1 MKKLKNR
8 KRDVTKTRY
17 NLTTALVYIIG
28 IVLLLRLFDLQIING
43 RAYREESNTRLTRE
57 TVLKAARGNILA
69 SGGEKL
75 VSTGIQHNVEIY
87 KTKIDD
93 QTLNATLLLFA
104 KTLEANNDSYIDT
117 FPINVNPFAFREGTN
132 EENWK
137 KSNKIDSKMSA
148 EDIFNKYKNKYNV
161 TEENVDDARKI
172 ITLRFAIEQQGY
184 SNTKSVTLANKISDS
199 SFAKL
204 NEMSSSFPGIITV
217 DEPVVFYPYGE
228 LASHILGYVS
238 PVSQSDLEKDSSY
251 DQNDVIGRTGVEQ
264 VFDKYLR
271 GTDGIKQVDIS
282 VDGQITNEYVSKE
295 AESGSDIVL
304 TIDADLQKKTE
315 ETLASSIE
323 TMQSTTQSG
332 YEKPTEGAAV
342 VINVK
347 TGEVLAMASYPNY
360 NPSLFIG
367 GISQANWNNY
377 LNDSRHI
384 LVNKAIADQ
393 SAPGSTF
400 KMVTAIA
407 GIQSGAIDTSTKIND
422 TGRYTYY
429 RDYQPYC
436 WKRSGHGWLN
446 VTQAIERSCNYFF
459 YETGRRAGI
468 DAIDEVATAF
478 GLGQKTGIELPGEV
492 SGILASPKT
501 EKEWTGGK
509 TIQAAIGQ
517 LNNTFTP
524 LQMAKYTAMIANGGK
539 NLDVTII
546 KSIKNSDGTETS
558 RNELDTFISQTL
570 NKNANSGSD
579 LTISQDNLNAIK
591 EGMKGVTS
599 DDAGTAHTAFAN
611 FNIEVGGKTG
621 SASTGKGSNA
631 NAWFVGFAPFDDP
644 EIAVAV
650 YVKNGQH
657 GSNTAPIARDIFAQY
672 LGMNSSSVT
681 EDMTALNE
689 SQARY

>member
-1 MKKLKNR
+1 MKNR
-8 KRDVTKTRY
+8 NKTKLRY

-28 IVLLLRLFDLQIING
+28 IVLLMRLFDLQIING
-43 RAYREESNTRLTRE
+43 QKYREESNTRLTRE
-57 TVLKAARGNILA
+57 TTLKAARGSILA

-75 VSTGIQHNVEIY
+75 VSTTIQHNVEIY
-87 KTKIDD
+87 KTKIS
-93 QTLNATLLLFA
+93 TEALNSTLLLFA
-104 KTLEANNDSYIDT
+104 QTLEENSDSYIDD
-117 FPINVNPFAFREGTN
+117 FPIAVNPYSFKEGTN
-132 EENWK
+132 AETWK
-137 KSNKIDSKMSA
+137 KSNKIDSNMSE
-148 EDIFNKYKNKYNV
+148 EDIFNKYKNKYQV
-161 TEENVDDARKI
+161 TEENVENARKI
-172 ITLRFAIEQQGY
+172 ITLRYEIELVGY
-184 SNTKSVTLANKISDS
+184 SNTKAVTLAKNISAS

-204 NEMSSSFPGIITV
+204 NEMSTNFPGISTV
-217 DEPVVFYPYGE
+217 DEPVVSYPYE
-228 LASHILGYVS
+228 EEASHILGYVS
-238 PVSQSDLEKDSSY
+238 PVTSDDLSKNNSY
-251 DQNDVIGRTGVEQ
+251 DQNDVIGRTGIEQ
-264 VFDKYLR
+264 AFEKYLR

-282 VDGQITNEYVSKE
+282 VDGQITNEYISKN

-304 TIDADLQKKTE
+304 TLDADLQKKTE
-315 ETLASSIE
+315 ESLANTIQTL
-323 TMQSTTQSG
+323 QSTTESG

-347 TGEVLAMASYPNY
+347 TGDIIAMASYPNY

-367 GISQANWNNY
+367 GISSSNWNNY
-377 LNDSRHI
+377 LNDSRHV

-407 GIQSGAIDTSTKIND
+407 GIQSGAIDTQTKIND
-422 TGRYTYY
+422 TGRYTFYK
-429 RDYQPYC
+429 DYQPYC

-468 DAIDEVATAF
+468 DAIDEVANSF
-478 GLGQKTGIELPGEV
+478 GLGQKTGIELPGEI
-492 SGILASPKT
+492 SGILASPQT

-517 LNNTFTP
+517 LNNAFTP

-546 KSIKNSDGTETS
+546 KSIKNSDGTEVS

-570 NKNANSGSD
+570 NKNTNSGSD
-579 LTISQDNLNAIK
+579 LTISDENLNAIK

-681 EDMTALNE
+681 EDMTAMGE
-689 SQARY
+689 SQAMY

>member
-1 MKKLKNR
+1 MKNR
-8 KRDVTKTRY
+8 NKTKLRY

-28 IVLLLRLFDLQIING
+28 IVLLMRLFDLQIING
-43 RAYREESNTRLTRE
+43 KKYREESNTRLTRE
-57 TVLKAARGNILA
+57 TTLKAARGSILA

-75 VSTGIQHNVEIY
+75 VSTTIQHNVEIY
-87 KTKIDD
+87 KTKIS
-93 QTLNATLLLFA
+93 TEALNSTLLLFA
-104 KTLEANNDSYIDT
+104 QTLEENSDSYIDD
-117 FPINVNPFAFREGTN
+117 FPIAVNPYSFKEGTN
-132 EENWK
+132 AETWK
-137 KSNKIDSKMSA
+137 KSNKIDSNMSE
-148 EDIFNKYKNKYNV
+148 EDIFNKYKNKYQI
-161 TEENVDDARKI
+161 TEENVENARKI
-172 ITLRFAIEQQGY
+172 ITLRYEIELVGY
-184 SNTKSVTLANKISDS
+184 SNTKAVTLAKNISAS

-204 NEMSSSFPGIITV
+204 NEMSTNFPGISTV
-217 DEPVVFYPYGE
+217 DEPVVSYPYE
-228 LASHILGYVS
+228 EEASHILGYVS
-238 PVSQSDLEKDSSY
+238 PVTSDDLSKNNSY
-251 DQNDVIGRTGVEQ
+251 DQNDVIGRTGIEQ
-264 VFDKYLR
+264 AFEKYLR

-282 VDGQITNEYVSKE
+282 VDGQITNEYISKN

-304 TIDADLQKKTE
+304 TLDADLQKKTE
-315 ETLASSIE
+315 ESLANTIQTL
-323 TMQSTTQSG
+323 QSTTESG

-347 TGEVLAMASYPNY
+347 TGDIIAMASYPNY

-367 GISQANWNNY
+367 GISSSNWNNY
-377 LNDSRHI
+377 LNDSRHV

-407 GIQSGAIDTSTKIND
+407 GIQSGAIDTQTKIND
-422 TGRYTYY
+422 TGRYTFYK
-429 RDYQPYC
+429 DYQPYC

-468 DAIDEVATAF
+468 DAIDEVANSF
-478 GLGQKTGIELPGEV
+478 GLGQKTGIELPGEI
-492 SGILASPKT
+492 SGILASPQT

-517 LNNTFTP
+517 LNNAFTP

-546 KSIKNSDGTETS
+546 KSIKNSDGTEVS

-570 NKNANSGSD
+570 NKNTNSGSD
-579 LTISQDNLNAIK
+579 LTISDENLNAIK

-681 EDMTALNE
+681 EDMTAMGE
-689 SQARY
+689 SQAMY

>member
-1 MKKLKNR
+1 MKNR
-8 KRDVTKTRY
+8 NKTKLRY

-28 IVLLLRLFDLQIING
+28 IVLLMRLFDLQIING
-43 RAYREESNTRLTRE
+43 QKYREESNTRLTRE
-57 TVLKAARGNILA
+57 TTLKAARGSILA

-75 VSTGIQHNVEIY
+75 VSTTIQHNVEIY
-87 KTKIDD
+87 KTKIS
-93 QTLNATLLLFA
+93 TEALNSTLLLFA
-104 KTLEANNDSYIDT
+104 QTLEENSDSYIDD
-117 FPINVNPFAFREGTN
+117 FPIAVNPYSFKEGTN
-132 EENWK
+132 AETWK
-137 KSNKIDSKMSA
+137 KSNKIDSNMSE
-148 EDIFNKYKNKYNV
+148 EDIFNKYKNKYQV
-161 TEENVDDARKI
+161 TEENVENARKI
-172 ITLRFAIEQQGY
+172 ITLRYEIELVGY
-184 SNTKSVTLANKISDS
+184 SNTKAVTLAKNISAS

-204 NEMSSSFPGIITV
+204 NEMSTNFPGISTV
-217 DEPVVFYPYGE
+217 DEPVVSYPYE
-228 LASHILGYVS
+228 EEASHILGYVS
-238 PVSQSDLEKDSSY
+238 PVTSDDLSKNNSY
-251 DQNDVIGRTGVEQ
+251 DQNEVIGRTGIEQ
-264 VFDKYLR
+264 AFEKYLR

-282 VDGQITNEYVSKE
+282 VDGQITNEYISKN

-304 TIDADLQKKTE
+304 TLDADLQKKTE
-315 ETLASSIE
+315 ESLANTIQTL
-323 TMQSTTQSG
+323 QSTTESG

-347 TGEVLAMASYPNY
+347 TGEIIAMASYPNY

-367 GISQANWNNY
+367 GISSSNWNNY
-377 LNDSRHI
+377 LNDSRHV

-407 GIQSGAIDTSTKIND
+407 GIQSGAIDTQTKIND
-422 TGRYTYY
+422 TGRYTFYK
-429 RDYQPYC
+429 DYQPYC

-468 DAIDEVATAF
+468 DAIDEVANSF
-478 GLGQKTGIELPGEV
+478 GLGQKTGIELPGEI
-492 SGILASPKT
+492 SGILASPQT

-517 LNNTFTP
+517 LNNAFTP

-546 KSIKNSDGTETS
+546 KSIKNSDGTEVS

-570 NKNANSGSD
+570 NKNTNSGSD
-579 LTISQDNLNAIK
+579 LTISDENLNAIK

-681 EDMTALNE
+681 EDMTAMGE
-689 SQARY
+689 SQAMY

>member
-1 MKKLKNR
+1 MKNR
-8 KRDVTKTRY
+8 NKTKLRY

-28 IVLLLRLFDLQIING
+28 IVLLMRLFDLQIING
-43 RAYREESNTRLTRE
+43 KKYREESNTRLTRE
-57 TVLKAARGNILA
+57 TTLKAARGSILA

-75 VSTGIQHNVEIY
+75 VSTTIQHNVEIY
-87 KTKIDD
+87 KTKIS
-93 QTLNATLLLFA
+93 TEALNSTLLLFA
-104 KTLEANNDSYIDT
+104 QTLEENSDSYIDD
-117 FPINVNPFAFREGTN
+117 FPIAVNPYSFKEGTN
-132 EENWK
+132 AETWK
-137 KSNKIDSKMSA
+137 KSNKIDSNMSE
-148 EDIFNKYKNKYNV
+148 EDIFNKYKNKYQV
-161 TEENVDDARKI
+161 TEENVENARKI
-172 ITLRFAIEQQGY
+172 ITLRYEIELVGY
-184 SNTKSVTLANKISDS
+184 SNTKAVTLAKNISAS

-204 NEMSSSFPGIITV
+204 NEMSTNFPGISTV
-217 DEPVVFYPYGE
+217 DEPVVSYPYGE
-228 LASHILGYVS
+228 EASHILGYVS
-238 PVSQSDLEKDSSY
+238 PVTSDDLSKNNSY
-251 DQNDVIGRTGVEQ
+251 DQNDVIGRTGIEQ
-264 VFDKYLR
+264 AFEKYLR

-282 VDGQITNEYVSKE
+282 VDGQITNEYISKN

-304 TIDADLQKKTE
+304 TLDADLQKKTE
-315 ETLASSIE
+315 ESLANTIQTL
-323 TMQSTTQSG
+323 QSTTESG

-347 TGEVLAMASYPNY
+347 TGDIIAMASYPNY

-367 GISQANWNNY
+367 GISSSNWNNY
-377 LNDSRHI
+377 LNDSRHV

-407 GIQSGAIDTSTKIND
+407 GIQSGAIDTQTKIND
-422 TGRYTYY
+422 TGRYTFYK
-429 RDYQPYC
+429 DYQPYC

-468 DAIDEVATAF
+468 DAIDEVANSF
-478 GLGQKTGIELPGEV
+478 GLGQKTGIELPGEI
-492 SGILASPKT
+492 SGILASPQT

-517 LNNTFTP
+517 LNNAFTP

-546 KSIKNSDGTETS
+546 KSIKNSDGTEVS

-570 NKNANSGSD
+570 NKNTNSGSD
-579 LTISQDNLNAIK
+579 LTISDENLNAIK

-681 EDMTALNE
+681 EDMTAMGE
-689 SQARY
+689 SQAMY

>member
-1 MKKLKNR
+1 MKKR
-8 KRDVTKTRY
+8 KGDITKIRY

-28 IVLLLRLFDLQIING
+28 IVLLLRLFDLQIIHG
-43 RAYREESNTRLTRE
+43 REYREESNTRLTRE
-57 TVLKAARGNILA
+57 TTLKASRGNVLA

-75 VSTGIQHNVEIY
+75 VSTSIQHNVEIY
-87 KTKIDD
+87 KTKIDT
-93 QTLNATLLLFA
+93 QTLNSALLLFA
-104 KTLEANNDSYIDT
+104 QTLEANNDSYVDN
-117 FPINVNPFAFREGTN
+117 FPITVNPYAFKSGTN
-132 EENWK
+132 QESWK
-137 KSNKIDSKMSA
+137 KSNKIDSNLTE
-148 EDIFNKYKNKYNV
+148 EDIFNKYKKKYQVN
-161 TEENVDDARKI
+161 EENLENARKI
-172 ITLRFAIEQQGY
+172 ITLRFAIEQEGY
-184 SNTKSVTLANKISDS
+184 SNTKAVTLAKGISDS

-204 NEMSSSFPGIITV
+204 NEMSSSFPGISTV
-217 DEPVVFYPYGE
+217 DEPVVSYPYGE

-238 PVSQSDLEKDSSY
+238 PVSQDDLAKDSNY
-251 DQNDVIGRTGVEQ
+251 DQNDVIGRTGIEQ

-271 GTDGIKQVDIS
+271 GEDGVKQVDIS
-282 VDGQITNEYVSKE
+282 VDGQITNEYISKE

-315 ETLASSIE
+315 ETLASTIE
-323 TMQSTTQSG
+323 SLQVTTKPG
-332 YEKPTEGAAV
+332 YEKPTEGSAV

-347 TGEVLAMASYPNY
+347 TGEILAMASYPNY

-367 GISQANWNNY
+367 GISQANWNAY
-377 LNDSRHI
+377 LQDTRHI

-407 GIQSGAIDTSTKIND
+407 GIQSGAIDINTKIND

-429 RDYQPYC
+429 QDYQPYC
-436 WKRSGHGWLN
+436 WERRGHGWLN
-446 VTQAIERSCNYFF
+446 VTEAIERSCNYFF

-468 DAIDEVATAF
+468 DAIDSVANCF
-478 GLGQKTGIELPGEV
+478 GLGQKTGIELPGEI
-492 SGILASPKT
+492 SGILASPQT

-517 LNNTFTP
+517 LNNVFTP
-524 LQMAKYTAMIANGGK
+524 LQMVKYTAMIANGGK
-539 NLDVTII
+539 NLDVSII
-546 KSIKNSDGTETS
+546 KSIKNSDGTEVS
-558 RNELDTFISQTL
+558 RNELDTYISQTL
-570 NKNANSGSD
+570 NKNTNSGSD
-579 LTISQDNLNAIK
+579 LEISEGNLNAIK
-591 EGMKGVTS
+591 QGMKGVTS
-599 DDAGTAHTAFAN
+599 DDEGTAHTAFAN

-621 SASTGKGSNA
+621 SASTGKGKNA

-681 EDMTALNE
+681 EDMSALGE
-689 SQARY
+689 SQALY

>member
-446 VTQAIERSCNYFF
+446 VTGNR
-459 YETGRRAGI
+459 
-468 DAIDEVATAF
+468 
-478 GLGQKTGIELPGEV
+478 K
-492 SGILASPKT
+492 IL
-501 EKEWTGGK
+501 
-509 TIQAAIGQ
+509 
-517 LNNTFTP
+517 
-524 LQMAKYTAMIANGGK
+524 
-539 NLDVTII
+539 
-546 KSIKNSDGTETS
+546 
-558 RNELDTFISQTL
+558 
-570 NKNANSGSD
+570 
-579 LTISQDNLNAIK
+579 
-591 EGMKGVTS
+591 
-599 DDAGTAHTAFAN
+599 
-611 FNIEVGGKTG
+611 
-621 SASTGKGSNA
+621 
-631 NAWFVGFAPFDDP
+631 
-644 EIAVAV
+644 
-650 YVKNGQH
+650 
-657 GSNTAPIARDIFAQY
+657 
-672 LGMNSSSVT
+672 
-681 EDMTALNE
+681 
-689 SQARY
+689 

>member
-1 MKKLKNR
+1 MKNR
-8 KRDVTKTRY
+8 NKTKLRY

-28 IVLLLRLFDLQIING
+28 IVLLMRLFDLQIING
-43 RAYREESNTRLTRE
+43 QKYREESNTRLTRE
-57 TVLKAARGNILA
+57 TTLKAARGSILA

-75 VSTGIQHNVEIY
+75 VSTTIQHNVEIY
-87 KTKIDD
+87 KTKIS
-93 QTLNATLLLFA
+93 TEALNSTLLLFA
-104 KTLEANNDSYIDT
+104 QTLEENSDSYIDD
-117 FPINVNPFAFREGTN
+117 FPIAVNPYSFKEGTN
-132 EENWK
+132 AETWK
-137 KSNKIDSKMSA
+137 KSNKIDSNMSE
-148 EDIFNKYKNKYNV
+148 EDIFNKYKNKYQV
-161 TEENVDDARKI
+161 TEENVENARKI
-172 ITLRFAIEQQGY
+172 ITLRYEIELVGY
-184 SNTKSVTLANKISDS
+184 SNTKAVTLAKNISAS

-204 NEMSSSFPGIITV
+204 NEMSTNFPGISTV
-217 DEPVVFYPYGE
+217 DEPVVSYPYGE
-228 LASHILGYVS
+228 EASHILGYVS
-238 PVSQSDLEKDSSY
+238 PVTSDDLSKNNSY
-251 DQNDVIGRTGVEQ
+251 DQNDVIGRTGIEQ
-264 VFDKYLR
+264 AFEKYLR

-282 VDGQITNEYVSKE
+282 VDGQITNEYISKN

-304 TIDADLQKKTE
+304 TLDADLQKKTE
-315 ETLASSIE
+315 ESLANTIQTL
-323 TMQSTTQSG
+323 QSTTESG

-347 TGEVLAMASYPNY
+347 TGDIIAMASYPNY

-367 GISQANWNNY
+367 GISSSNWNNY
-377 LNDSRHI
+377 LNDSRHV

-407 GIQSGAIDTSTKIND
+407 GIQSGAIDTQTKIND
-422 TGRYTYY
+422 TGRYTFYK
-429 RDYQPYC
+429 DYQPYC

-468 DAIDEVATAF
+468 DAIDEVANSF
-478 GLGQKTGIELPGEV
+478 GLGQKTGIELPGEI
-492 SGILASPKT
+492 SGILASPQT

-517 LNNTFTP
+517 LNNAFTP

-546 KSIKNSDGTETS
+546 KSIKNSDGTEVS

-570 NKNANSGSD
+570 NKNTNSGSD
-579 LTISQDNLNAIK
+579 LTISDENLNAIK

-681 EDMTALNE
+681 EDMTAMGE
-689 SQARY
+689 SEAMY

>member
-1 MKKLKNR
+1 MKNR
-8 KRDVTKTRY
+8 NKTKLRY

-28 IVLLLRLFDLQIING
+28 IVLLMRLFDLQIING
-43 RAYREESNTRLTRE
+43 QKYREESNTRLTRE
-57 TVLKAARGNILA
+57 TTLKAARGSILA

-75 VSTGIQHNVEIY
+75 VSTTIQHNVEIY
-87 KTKIDD
+87 KTKIS
-93 QTLNATLLLFA
+93 TEALNSTLLLFA
-104 KTLEANNDSYIDT
+104 QTLEENGDSYIDD
-117 FPINVNPFAFREGTN
+117 FPIAVNPYSFKEGTN
-132 EENWK
+132 AETWK
-137 KSNKIDSKMSA
+137 KSNKIDSNMSE
-148 EDIFNKYKNKYNV
+148 EDIFNKYKNKYQV
-161 TEENVDDARKI
+161 TEENVENARKI
-172 ITLRFAIEQQGY
+172 ITLRYEIELVGY
-184 SNTKSVTLANKISDS
+184 SNTKAVTLAKNISAS

-204 NEMSSSFPGIITV
+204 NEMSTNFPGISTV
-217 DEPVVFYPYGE
+217 DEPVVSYPYE
-228 LASHILGYVS
+228 EEASHILGYVS
-238 PVSQSDLEKDSSY
+238 PVTSDDLSKNNSY
-251 DQNDVIGRTGVEQ
+251 DQNDVIGRTGIEQ
-264 VFDKYLR
+264 AFEKYLR

-282 VDGQITNEYVSKE
+282 VDGQITNEYISKN

-304 TIDADLQKKTE
+304 TLDADLQKKTE
-315 ETLASSIE
+315 ESLANTIQTL
-323 TMQSTTQSG
+323 QSTTESG

-347 TGEVLAMASYPNY
+347 TGDIIAMASYPNY

-367 GISQANWNNY
+367 GISSSNWNNY
-377 LNDSRHI
+377 LNDSRHV

-407 GIQSGAIDTSTKIND
+407 GIQSGAIDTQTKIND
-422 TGRYTYY
+422 TGRYTFYK
-429 RDYQPYC
+429 DYQPYC

-468 DAIDEVATAF
+468 DAIDEVANSF
-478 GLGQKTGIELPGEV
+478 GLGQKTGIELPGEI
-492 SGILASPKT
+492 SGILASPQT

-517 LNNTFTP
+517 LNNAFTP
-524 LQMAKYTAMIANGGK
+524 LQMAKYTSMIANGGK

-546 KSIKNSDGTETS
+546 KSIKNSDGTEVS

-570 NKNANSGSD
+570 NKNTNSGSD
-579 LTISQDNLNAIK
+579 LTISDENLNAIK

-681 EDMTALNE
+681 EDMTAMGE
-689 SQARY
+689 SQAMY

>member
-1 MKKLKNR
+1 MKIR
-8 KRDVTKTRY
+8 KRNTTKIRY

-28 IVLLLRLFDLQIING
+28 IVLLLRLFDLQIIHG
-43 RAYREESNTRLTRE
+43 REYREESNTRLTRE
-57 TVLKAARGNILA
+57 TTLKAARGNILA

-75 VSTGIQHNVEIY
+75 VSTSIEHNVEIY
-87 KTKIDD
+87 KTKIDT
-93 QTLNATLLLFA
+93 QTLNSTLLLFA
-104 KTLEANNDSYIDT
+104 QTLEANNDSYVDN
-117 FPINVNPFAFREGTN
+117 FPITVNPYAFKSGTN
-132 EENWK
+132 EETWK
-137 KSNKIDSKMSA
+137 KSNKIDSSLTE
-148 EDIFNKYKNKYNV
+148 EDIFNKYKTKYQV
-161 TEENVDDARKI
+161 QEDDLENARKI
-172 ITLRFAIEQQGY
+172 ITLRFAIEQEGY
-184 SNTKSVTLANKISDS
+184 SNTKSVTLATGISDS

-204 NEMSSSFPGIITV
+204 NEMSSSFPGISTV
-217 DEPVVFYPYGE
+217 DEPIVSYPYGE

-238 PVSQSDLEKDSSY
+238 PVSQDDLAKDSSY
-251 DQNDVIGRTGVEQ
+251 DQNDVIGRTGIEQ

-271 GTDGIKQVDIS
+271 GEDGVKQVDIS
-282 VDGQITNEYVSKE
+282 VDGQITNEYISKE

-315 ETLASSIE
+315 ESLASTIE
-323 TMQSTTQSG
+323 TLQSTIEPG

-347 TGEVLAMASYPNY
+347 TGEILAMASYPNY

-367 GISQANWNNY
+367 GISQANWNAY
-377 LNDSRHI
+377 LQDTRHI

-407 GIQSGAIDTSTKIND
+407 GIQSGAIDINTKIND

-429 RDYQPYC
+429 QDYQPYC
-436 WKRSGHGWLN
+436 WKKVGHGWLN
-446 VTQAIERSCNYFF
+446 VTQAIEKSCNYFF

-468 DAIDEVATAF
+468 DAIDKVANCF
-478 GLGQKTGIELPGEV
+478 GLGQKTGIELPGEI
-492 SGILASPKT
+492 SGILASPQT

-517 LNNTFTP
+517 LNNAFTP

-546 KSIKNSDGTETS
+546 KSIKNSDGTEVS
-558 RNELDTFISQTL
+558 RNELDTYISQTL
-570 NKNANSGSD
+570 DKDTNSGSD
-579 LTISQDNLNAIK
+579 LDISEENLNAIK

-599 DDAGTAHTAFAN
+599 DTEGTAHSSFAN

-621 SASTGKGSNA
+621 SASTGKGKNA
-631 NAWFVGFAPFDDP
+631 NAWFVGFAPYDDP

-657 GSNTAPIARDIFAQY
+657 GNDTAPIARDIFAQY

-681 EDMTALNE
+681 EDMSALGE
-689 SQARY
+689 SQALY

>member
-1 MKKLKNR
+1 MKNR
-8 KRDVTKTRY
+8 NKTKLRY

-28 IVLLLRLFDLQIING
+28 IVLLMRLFDLQIING
-43 RAYREESNTRLTRE
+43 KKYREESNTRLTRE
-57 TVLKAARGNILA
+57 TTLKAARGSILA

-75 VSTGIQHNVEIY
+75 VSTTIQHNVEIY
-87 KTKIDD
+87 KTKIS
-93 QTLNATLLLFA
+93 TEALNSTLLLFA
-104 KTLEANNDSYIDT
+104 QTLEENSDSYIDD
-117 FPINVNPFAFREGTN
+117 FPIAVNPYSFKEGTN
-132 EENWK
+132 AETWK
-137 KSNKIDSKMSA
+137 KSNKIDSNMSE
-148 EDIFNKYKNKYNV
+148 EDIFNKYKNKYQV
-161 TEENVDDARKI
+161 TEENVENARKI
-172 ITLRFAIEQQGY
+172 ITLRYEIELVGY
-184 SNTKSVTLANKISDS
+184 SNTKAVTLAKNISAS

-204 NEMSSSFPGIITV
+204 NEMSTNFPGISTV
-217 DEPVVFYPYGE
+217 DEPVVSYPYGE
-228 LASHILGYVS
+228 EASHILGYVS
-238 PVSQSDLEKDSSY
+238 PVTSDDLSKNNSY
-251 DQNDVIGRTGVEQ
+251 DQNEVIGRTGIEQ
-264 VFDKYLR
+264 AFEKYLR

-282 VDGQITNEYVSKE
+282 VDGQITNEYISKN

-304 TIDADLQKKTE
+304 TLDADLQKKTE
-315 ETLASSIE
+315 ESLANTIQTL
-323 TMQSTTQSG
+323 QSTTESG

-347 TGEVLAMASYPNY
+347 TGDIIAMASYPNY

-367 GISQANWNNY
+367 GISSSNWNNY
-377 LNDSRHI
+377 LNDSRHV

-407 GIQSGAIDTSTKIND
+407 GIQSGAIDTQTKIND
-422 TGRYTYY
+422 TGRYTFYK
-429 RDYQPYC
+429 DYQPYC

-468 DAIDEVATAF
+468 DAIDEVAHSF
-478 GLGQKTGIELPGEV
+478 GLGQKTGIELPGEI
-492 SGILASPKT
+492 SGILASPQT

-517 LNNTFTP
+517 LNNAFTP

-546 KSIKNSDGTETS
+546 KSIKNSDGTEVS

-570 NKNANSGSD
+570 NKNTNSGSD
-579 LTISQDNLNAIK
+579 LTISDENLNAIK

-681 EDMTALNE
+681 EDMTAMGE
-689 SQARY
+689 SQAMY

>member
-1 MKKLKNR
+1 MKNR
-8 KRDVTKTRY
+8 NKTKLRY

-28 IVLLLRLFDLQIING
+28 IVLLMRLFDLQIING
-43 RAYREESNTRLTRE
+43 QKYREESNTRLTRE
-57 TVLKAARGNILA
+57 TTLKAARGSILA

-75 VSTGIQHNVEIY
+75 VSTTIQHNVEIY
-87 KTKIDD
+87 KTKIS
-93 QTLNATLLLFA
+93 TEALNSTLLLFA
-104 KTLEANNDSYIDT
+104 QTLEENSDSYIDD
-117 FPINVNPFAFREGTN
+117 FPIAVNPYSFKEGTN
-132 EENWK
+132 AETWK
-137 KSNKIDSKMSA
+137 KSNKIDSNMSE
-148 EDIFNKYKNKYNV
+148 EDIFNKYKNKYQV
-161 TEENVDDARKI
+161 TEENVENARKI
-172 ITLRFAIEQQGY
+172 ITLRYEIELVGY
-184 SNTKSVTLANKISDS
+184 SNTKAVTLAKNISAS

-204 NEMSSSFPGIITV
+204 NEMSTNFPGISTV
-217 DEPVVFYPYGE
+217 DEPVVSYPYE
-228 LASHILGYVS
+228 EEASHILGYVS
-238 PVSQSDLEKDSSY
+238 PVTSDDLSKNNSY
-251 DQNDVIGRTGVEQ
+251 DQNEVIGRTGIEQ
-264 VFDKYLR
+264 AFEKYLR

-282 VDGQITNEYVSKE
+282 VDGQITNEYISKN

-304 TIDADLQKKTE
+304 TLDADLQKKTE
-315 ETLASSIE
+315 ESLANTIQTL
-323 TMQSTTQSG
+323 QSTTESG

-347 TGEVLAMASYPNY
+347 TGDIIAMASYPNY

-367 GISQANWNNY
+367 GISSSNWNNY
-377 LNDSRHI
+377 LNDSRHV

-407 GIQSGAIDTSTKIND
+407 GIQSGAIDTQTKIND
-422 TGRYTYY
+422 TGRYTFYK
-429 RDYQPYC
+429 DYQPYC

-468 DAIDEVATAF
+468 DAIDEVANSF
-478 GLGQKTGIELPGEV
+478 GLGQKTGIELPGEI
-492 SGILASPKT
+492 SGILASPQT

-517 LNNTFTP
+517 LNNAFTP

-546 KSIKNSDGTETS
+546 KSIKNSDGTEVS

-570 NKNANSGSD
+570 NKNTNSGSD
-579 LTISQDNLNAIK
+579 LTISDENLNAIK

-681 EDMTALNE
+681 EDMTAMGE
-689 SQARY
+689 SQAMY

>member
-1 MKKLKNR
+1 MKNR
-8 KRDVTKTRY
+8 NKTKLRY

-28 IVLLLRLFDLQIING
+28 IVLLMRLFDLQIING
-43 RAYREESNTRLTRE
+43 QKYREESNTRLTRE
-57 TVLKAARGNILA
+57 TTLKAARGSILA

-75 VSTGIQHNVEIY
+75 VSTTIQHNVEIY
-87 KTKIDD
+87 KTKIS
-93 QTLNATLLLFA
+93 TEALNSTLLLFA
-104 KTLEANNDSYIDT
+104 QTLEENSDSYIDD
-117 FPINVNPFAFREGTN
+117 FPIAVNPYSFKEGTN
-132 EENWK
+132 AETWK
-137 KSNKIDSKMSA
+137 KSNKIDSNMSE
-148 EDIFNKYKNKYNV
+148 EDIFNKYKNKYQI
-161 TEENVDDARKI
+161 TEENVENARKI
-172 ITLRFAIEQQGY
+172 ITLRYEIELVGY
-184 SNTKSVTLANKISDS
+184 SNTKAVTLAKNISAS

-204 NEMSSSFPGIITV
+204 NEMSTNFPGISTV
-217 DEPVVFYPYGE
+217 DEPVVSYPYE
-228 LASHILGYVS
+228 EEASHILGYVS
-238 PVSQSDLEKDSSY
+238 PVTSDDLSKNNSY
-251 DQNDVIGRTGVEQ
+251 DQNDVIGRTGIEQ
-264 VFDKYLR
+264 AFEKYLR

-282 VDGQITNEYVSKE
+282 VDGQITNEYISKN

-304 TIDADLQKKTE
+304 TLDADLQKKTE
-315 ETLASSIE
+315 ESLANTIQTL
-323 TMQSTTQSG
+323 QSTTESG

-347 TGEVLAMASYPNY
+347 TGDIIAMASYPNY

-367 GISQANWNNY
+367 GISSSNWNNY
-377 LNDSRHI
+377 LNDSRHV

-407 GIQSGAIDTSTKIND
+407 GIQSGAIDTQTKIND
-422 TGRYTYY
+422 TGRYTFYK
-429 RDYQPYC
+429 DYQPYC

-468 DAIDEVATAF
+468 DAIDEVANSF
-478 GLGQKTGIELPGEV
+478 GLGQKTGIELPGEI
-492 SGILASPKT
+492 SGILASPQT

-517 LNNTFTP
+517 LNNAFTP

-546 KSIKNSDGTETS
+546 KSIKNSDGTEVS

-570 NKNANSGSD
+570 NKNTNSGSD
-579 LTISQDNLNAIK
+579 LTISDENLNAIK

-681 EDMTALNE
+681 EDMTAMGE
-689 SQARY
+689 SQAMY

>member
-1 MKKLKNR
+1 MKNR
-8 KRDVTKTRY
+8 TKIRY
-17 NLTTALVYIIG
+17 NLTTTLVYIIG
-28 IVLLLRLFDLQIING
+28 IVLLVRLFDLQIVHG
-43 RAYREESNTRLTRE
+43 QEYREESNTRLTRE
-57 TVLKAARGNILA
+57 TPLKAARGNVLA

-75 VSTGIQHNVEIY
+75 VSTTIQYNVEIY
-87 KTKIDD
+87 KTKIDSES
-93 QTLNATLLLFA
+93 LNSCLLLFA
-104 KTLEANNDSYIDT
+104 QTLEANGDSYIDE
-117 FPINVNPFAFREGTN
+117 FPIKVNPYAFKDGTDSDK
-132 EENWK
+132 WK
-137 KSNKIDSKMSA
+137 KSNKIDSNMSE
-148 EDIFNKYKNKYNV
+148 EDIFNKYKSKYKV
-161 TEENVDDARKI
+161 TEENLENARKI
-172 ITLRFAIEQQGY
+172 ITLRYAIESEGY
-184 SNTKSVTLANKISDS
+184 SNTKSVTLATNISNAS
-199 SFAKL
+199 YAKL
-204 NEMSSSFPGIITV
+204 NEMSSNFPGINTV
-217 DEPVVFYPYGE
+217 SEPVVAYPYGE
-228 LASHILGYVS
+228 LASHILGYVT
-238 PVSQSDLEKDSSY
+238 PVSSSDLSDNNSY
-251 DQNDVIGRTGVEQ
+251 KQDDVIGRTGIEQ
-264 VFDKYLR
+264 ACEKYLR
-271 GTDGIKQVDIS
+271 GTDGVKQVDIS

-295 AESGSDIVL
+295 AESGSNIIL
-304 TIDADLQKKTE
+304 TIDADLQKHTE
-315 ETLASSIE
+315 ESLANAIQE
-323 TMQSTTQSG
+323 MQGTVGSG

-342 VINVK
+342 VLNVK
-347 TGEVLAMASYPNY
+347 KGEVLAMASYPNY

-367 GISQANWNNY
+367 GISSDNWNNY

-407 GIQSGAIDTSTKIND
+407 GIQSGAIDTKTKIND

-429 RDYQPYC
+429 KDYQPYC

-468 DAIDEVATAF
+468 DELDKVASCF
-478 GLGQKTGIELPGEV
+478 GLGQKTGIELPGEI

-517 LNNTFTP
+517 LNNAFTP

-546 KSIKNSDGTETS
+546 KSIKNSDGTEVS

-570 NKNANSGSD
+570 NKNTNSGSD
-579 LTISQDNLNAIK
+579 LDISAENLNAIR

-681 EDMTALNE
+681 EDMTAMNE
-689 SQARY
+689 SQALY

>member
-137 KSNKIDSKMSA
+137 KS
-148 EDIFNKYKNKYNV
+148 NKYNV

-558 RNELDTFISQTL
+558 RNELDTFISQIL
-570 NKNANSGSD
+570 NKNTNSGSD
-579 LTISQDNLNAIK
+579 LIISQDNLMMR
-591 EGMKGVTS
+591 E
-599 DDAGTAHTAFAN
+599 
-611 FNIEVGGKTG
+611 
-621 SASTGKGSNA
+621 
-631 NAWFVGFAPFDDP
+631 
-644 EIAVAV
+644 
-650 YVKNGQH
+650 QH
-657 GSNTAPIARDIFAQY
+657 IRHLLT
-672 LGMNSSSVT
+672 LT
-681 EDMTALNE
+681 
-689 SQARY
+689 